1 MCFHSGAHITAI
13 PIFYEVPPGELSKIK
28 THKKTQTWSE
38 LGQISAIH

>member
-1 MCFHSGAHITAI
+1 MCFHSGALITAI

-28 THKKTQTWSE
+28 THKKAQTSSE